1 MTFQPLIRINDSIES
16 LLDDL
21 HRLQFLY
28 EALDPNLRR
37 WFEREALVLR
47 AHYSTL
53 IEGNSLKEDDVDA
66 FVDVQSRELSKGD
79 ELEVVNYLNALDW
92 IDECCAEGGEAY
104 DERIIRHL
112 HNLIMYGFDF
122 YTPGEYRKG
131 AVKVRDPFTKEII
144 FVPPGAGSVPSL
156 MRDLALWTQGVMDET
171 AINPAVVAA
180 VTHLE
185 FVAIHPFNDGNGR
198 TARAFSTLILQGMDY
213 GFENLIVLDRYFGSN
228 VREYSNQ
235 ISLAAGESYTENKNY
250 ADWVEYFLVGV
261 YQEAKLIRERVV
273 RASHERA
280 RMSKIVVELG
290 MSSRQADGL
299 TYCSINGKIRP
310 REYQRINN
318 VDKYMTSRDLK
329 ELERESLLIASGQT
343 RKRVYVLHPK
353 LSGGDAQG
361 ENT

>member
-1 MTFQPLIRINDSIES
+1 MTFRPTVRINDSIES
-16 LLDDL
+16 LLEDL

-28 EALDPNLRR
+28 EALDPNFRR

-53 IEGNSLKEDDVDA
+53 IEGNSLREDDVDA
-66 FVDVQSRELSKGD
+66 LLDAQGRELSKGD
-79 ELEVVNYLNALDW
+79 ELEVINYLNALDW
-92 IDECCAEGGEAY
+92 IDECCAEGGQAY

-112 HNLIMYGFDF
+112 HNLIMDGVEF

-144 FVPPGAGSVPSL
+144 FVPPGAGSVPSM
-156 MRDLALWTQGVMDET
+156 MRDLALWTQGVLDEG

-213 GFENLIVLDRYFGSN
+213 GFENLIILDRYFGSN

-235 ISLAAGESYTENKNY
+235 ISLVVGESYTEDKNY
-250 ADWVEYFLVGV
+250 TDWVEYFLVGV
-261 YQEAKLIRERVV
+261 YQEAKLIRERFI
-273 RASHERA
+273 RASHERT

-318 VDKYMTSRDLK
+318 VDKYMASRELK
-329 ELERESLLIASGQT
+329 ELERESLLLASGQT